1 MMRLC
6 RTALCARQAEGI
18 RVAVCVLAG
27 ALLASLAS
35 AAGASEAPSP
45 LSLAQAVDAALRN
58 HGTVLV
64 AGRQVSQAES
74 GLTIARSSYWPQLL
88 ADWQYT
94 FTDSR
99 GGRRFTTLGGIPVGV
114 GGSQEQHQTTL
125 AASYTIFDS
134 GLRNARLHEAYASLD
149 SAASAFDLAR
159 VNLSFQAASD
169 YLSLVHQ
176 QRAVQ
181 LSQEQVDQS
190 KAHLALVEARI
201 DAGLAAKVDRF
212 PLEAELAQAQ
222 LGLVTAQNQVGQAS
236 IALRNTMGLTAGPP
250 FQAEEPPASPEV
262 SSLPSLEQ
270 ALAAANRLRPD
281 LLEAQAAVRVAAASL
296 EQAQI
301 SARPVLSV
309 GTTYVVKAEPAPSG
323 KDLVLDAE
331 MTFPIFDAGLRRAQA
346 SAARENLE
354 GARLRLS
361 QLQKDA
367 EAQVAQ
373 ARLAITTAW
382 ERITAAAVAVNAAR
396 QSLESAE
403 ARYKAGLA
411 IPIEI
416 TDAQVAY
423 YNAQLS
429 AAAARYDYFTALAAL
444 RNAVGLPTRD
454 FKDLAEASILQP

>member
-1 MMRLC
+1 MMRRC
-6 RTALCARQAEGI
+6 RMALCARQAERI

-27 ALLASLAS
+27 ALLAS
-35 AAGASEAPSP
+35 AALASEAPSS

-58 HGTVLV
+58 HGTVLI

-125 AASYTIFDS
+125 ATSYTVFDS
-134 GLRNARLHEAYASLD
+134 GLRNARLHEAHASLD
-149 SAASAFDLAR
+149 SAASALDSAR
-159 VNLSFQAASD
+159 VTLSFRAASD
-169 YLSLVHQ
+169 FMALLQQ
-176 QRAVQ
+176 QRTVQ
-181 LSQEQVDQS
+181 LARERVEQS
-190 KAHLALVEARI
+190 RGHLALVEARI
-201 DAGLAAKVDRF
+201 DAGLAANVDRF

-222 LGLVTAQNQVGQAS
+222 LGLVTAQNQVGQAG
-236 IALRNTMGLTAGPP
+236 ITLRNTMGLAAGPG
-250 FQAEEPPASPEV
+250 FEAQEPPTTPEV

-270 ALAAANRLRPD
+270 ALPAANRLRPD
-281 LLEAQAAVRVAAASL
+281 LLEGEAAVRVAAASL
-296 EQAQI
+296 EQAQV

-323 KDLVLDAE
+323 KEAVLDAQ

-346 SAARENLE
+346 SAARDNLE
-354 GARLRLS
+354 AAQIRLS

-367 EAQVAQ
+367 GAQVAQ
-373 ARLAITTAW
+373 ARLAVTTAW
-382 ERITAAAVAVNAAR
+382 ERITASAVSVNAAR

-416 TDAQVAY
+416 TDAQVSY
-423 YNAQLS
+423 YNAQLD
-429 AAAARYDYFTALAAL
+429 AAAAHYDYFTALAAL

-454 FKDLAEASILQP
+454 FKDLGEASILQP